1 MNTLQALIYPLV
13 SIING
18 VIKLK
23 SSAPYFPL
31 RFHCVKMLIDLS
43 RSTKVFIPILPYI
56 LEVLNSSTFNQQHKK
71 LAMKP
76 LSFTCILRIQ
86 KGHLEEN
93 AFRDEVIDQ
102 VFGLTLECLMNECTS
117 IAFPDL
123 VVPHIMTLNQ
133 FIKKTKNQNYAKKLK
148 SLADKIQEQY
158 DYIDSRR
165 NKINFALSDANYV
178 KSWEVN
184 MRTGETPIE
193 VFYNEYQKTN
203 KQKRKIQK
211 VVKNGEE
218 EDDEEIEEPDY
229 DDLPKVKA
237 PPKKKSKTDEQVELF
252 PSDDEDDMPLN
263 FEGDSDSFDD
273 DDSDE
278 EERKPSKKITNDKK
292 GKKNGKVE
300 KKVVVSEEE
309 SSDDQVDDNFMDNGD
324 IVEDI
329 VNW

>member
-1 MNTLQALIYPLV
+1 MIYPLV
-13 SIING
+13 SIISG

-31 RFHCVKMLIDLS
+31 RFHCVKILIDLS
-43 RSTKVFIPILPYI
+43 RSTKIFIPILPYI
-56 LEVLNSSTFNQQHKK
+56 FEVLKSNTFNQQHKK

-93 AFRDEVIDQ
+93 AFRDEVIEQ

-123 VVPHIMTLNQ
+123 VVPHIMTLHQ

-148 SLADKIQEQY
+148 SLVDKIQEQS

-165 NKINFALSDANYV
+165 NKINFSLNDANYV

-184 MRTGETPIE
+184 LRTGDTPLEI
-193 VFYNEYQKTN
+193 FYSDYQKAS
-203 KQKRKIQK
+203 KQKIKRQKIQSTD
-211 VVKNGEE
+211 E
-218 EDDEEIEEPDY
+218 EDEPDY
-229 DDLPKVKA
+229 GNLPKIKA
-237 PPKKKSKTDEQVELF
+237 PARKKSKKYEKVELF
-252 PSDDEDDMPLN
+252 PSDDEEEMKLN
-263 FEGDSDSFDD
+263 FEGDDDSFN
-273 DDSDE
+273 DDSE
-278 EERKPSKKITNDKK
+278 EEVEQKPQKKAKHDKK
-292 GKKNGKVE
+292 AKKNGKPE
-300 KKVVVSEEE
+300 KTTLNEHA
-309 SSDDQVDDNFMDNGD
+309 SSDDDQGDDNFMDNGD

-329 VNW
+329 DNW